1 MFRTSA
7 YQTPSLTNS
16 TISFPMPDIVF
27 HYPPELFDLLVD
39 AIPRLNRSKQGV
51 LLFFQGAG
59 VSERVLADLRVA
71 LARDPSNVNKF
82 AITRTVLERLNAKGE
97 ACLRERREVLRR
109 VVEFTNYDSC
119 WPGDRLR
126 AKGLVAAI
134 RDVVNQKDSFT
145 RMKQERDL
153 ERQARSSIV
162 QDTARQKQERSRN
175 IEDAKKAIYALFS
188 PDMKGPVRGKKLESA
203 LNALFGAYGVL
214 VREAFHLVGHRN
226 EGIVEQVDGVIEL
239 AAHLY
244 FVEVTWY
251 SSPVG
256 KGKVSEHL
264 VRLMNRAEVRG
275 MFFSASEYTKPAIA
289 VARDFLNHKVVV
301 LATLDEVVR
310 MLEAHDE
317 LGGFLE
323 KKVNAAMIE
332 RNPCFRP
339 YD

>member
-1 MFRTSA
+1 
-7 YQTPSLTNS
+7 
-16 TISFPMPDIVF
+16 MPDIVF

-39 AIPRLNRSKQGV
+39 AIPRLNRTKQGV

-59 VSERVLADLRVA
+59 VPEKVLTDLRVA
-71 LARDPSNVNKF
+71 LARDPGSVNKF

-97 ACLRERREVLRR
+97 ASLRERREVLRR

-119 WPGDRLR
+119 WPGDQLR

-162 QDTARQKQERSRN
+162 QDAARQKEERSRN

-188 PDMKGPVRGKKLESA
+188 PDMKGHVRGKKLESA

-214 VREAFHLVGHRN
+214 VREAFHLVGHN
-226 EGIVEQVDGVIEL
+226 SEGIVEQVDGVIEL

-264 VRLMNRAEVRG
+264 VRLMNRAEARG

-301 LATLDEVVR
+301 LATLNEVVR
-310 MLEAHDE
+310 MLEASDE
-317 LGGFLE
+317 LGVFLE
-323 KKVNAAMIE
+323 KKVTAALIE